1 MMKSAKEEFKMNDIN
16 NGTFNI
22 ESLALEV
29 ITNPAPE
36 SCKEIAKL
44 LSNLP
49 VKSWVHRQLPTKEQ
63 DQAFEM
69 MKEKS
74 LSPTPEEIKFIA
86 DVCCG
91 KYHRIRRGNWNW
103 PQFDKGKELYQQFY
117 DLILAKYFASPSPI
131 EKQDGIILNAAC
143 ALKSAEI
150 QRPITNKSSKPSTCN
165 DSNGNWYS

>member
-1 MMKSAKEEFKMNDIN
+1 MNETKKEQFD
-16 NGTFNI
+16 
-22 ESLALEV
+22 LAVLVEKIV
-29 ITNPAPE
+29 TTPAPDSLE
-36 SCKEIAKL
+36 EIAKL

-49 VKSWVHRQLPTKEQ
+49 VKSWIHRQLPTKEQ
-63 DQAFEM
+63 DMAFEM

-117 DLILAKYFASPSPI
+117 DLTNCEEVKYILDNFDQFKNLCYESI
-131 EKQDGIILNAAC
+131 DNR
-143 ALKSAEI
+143 
-150 QRPITNKSSKPSTCN
+150 QREDDLAPYRNTGPSTSRDP
-165 DSNGNWYS
+165 DSEEWRKG

>member
-1 MMKSAKEEFKMNDIN
+1 MNETKNEQFDLKLLVEKIV
-16 NGTFNI
+16 T
-22 ESLALEV
+22 
-29 ITNPAPE
+29 TPAPDSLE
-36 SCKEIAKL
+36 EIAKL

-117 DLILAKYFASPSPI
+117 DLTKCEEIKYILDNFDQFKNLCY
-131 EKQDGIILNAAC
+131 
-143 ALKSAEI
+143 KSI
-150 QRPITNKSSKPSTCN
+150 DNRQREDDLAPYRNTGPSTSRDP
-165 DSNGNWYS
+165 DSEEWRKG

>member
-1 MMKSAKEEFKMNDIN
+1 MNEIKNEQFD
-16 NGTFNI
+16 
-22 ESLALEV
+22 LEV
-29 ITNPAPE
+29 LAKKIVTNPAPD
-36 SCKEIAKL
+36 SCEAIAKL

-63 DQAFEM
+63 EQAFEM

-74 LSPTPEEIKFIA
+74 VSPTPEEIKYLA

-117 DLILAKYFASPSPI
+117 DLTNCEEVKYILDNFDKFKNLCY
-131 EKQDGIILNAAC
+131 
-143 ALKSAEI
+143 KSI
-150 QRPITNKSSKPSTCN
+150 DNRQREDDLAPYRNTGPSTSRDP
-165 DSNGNWYS
+165 DSEEWRKG

>member
-1 MMKSAKEEFKMNDIN
+1 MNETKNEQFDLEFLVEKIV
-16 NGTFNI
+16 T
-22 ESLALEV
+22 
-29 ITNPAPE
+29 TPAPDSLE
-36 SCKEIAKL
+36 EIAKL

-74 LSPTPEEIKFIA
+74 LSPTPQEIKFMA

-117 DLILAKYFASPSPI
+117 DLTKCEEIKYILDNFDQFKNLCY
-131 EKQDGIILNAAC
+131 
-143 ALKSAEI
+143 KSI
-150 QRPITNKSSKPSTCN
+150 DNRQREDDLAPYRNTGPSTSRDP
-165 DSNGNWYS
+165 DSEEWRKG

>member
-1 MMKSAKEEFKMNDIN
+1 MNETKNEQFDLKLLVEKII
-16 NGTFNI
+16 TTPTPD
-22 ESLALEV
+22 SLE
-29 ITNPAPE
+29 
-36 SCKEIAKL
+36 EIAKL

-117 DLILAKYFASPSPI
+117 DLTKCEEIKYILDNFDQFKNLCY
-131 EKQDGIILNAAC
+131 
-143 ALKSAEI
+143 KSI
-150 QRPITNKSSKPSTCN
+150 DNRQREDDLAPYRNTGPSTSRDP
-165 DSNGNWYS
+165 DSEEWRKG

>member
-1 MMKSAKEEFKMNDIN
+1 MNETKNEQFD
-16 NGTFNI
+16 
-22 ESLALEV
+22 LEV
-29 ITNPAPE
+29 LVKKIVTTPAPN
-36 SCKEIAKL
+36 SCEAIAKL

-117 DLILAKYFASPSPI
+117 DLTKCEEIKYILDNFDQFKNLCY
-131 EKQDGIILNAAC
+131 
-143 ALKSAEI
+143 KSI
-150 QRPITNKSSKPSTCN
+150 DNRQREDDLAPYRNTGPSTSRDP
-165 DSNGNWYS
+165 DSEEWRKG

>member
-1 MMKSAKEEFKMNDIN
+1 MNETKNEQFD
-16 NGTFNI
+16 
-22 ESLALEV
+22 LEV
-29 ITNPAPE
+29 LVKKIVTTPAPN
-36 SCKEIAKL
+36 SCEAIAKL

-117 DLILAKYFASPSPI
+117 DLTKCEEVKYILDNFDQFKNLCY
-131 EKQDGIILNAAC
+131 
-143 ALKSAEI
+143 KSI
-150 QRPITNKSSKPSTCN
+150 DNRQREDDLAPYRNTGPSTSRDP
-165 DSNGNWYS
+165 DSEEWRKG

>member
-1 MMKSAKEEFKMNDIN
+1 MNDIN

-36 SCKEIAKL
+36 SCEEIAKL

-117 DLILAKYFASPSPI
+117 DLTKCEEIKYILDNFDQFKNLCY
-131 EKQDGIILNAAC
+131 
-143 ALKSAEI
+143 KSIDNRYE
-150 QRPITNKSSKPSTCN
+150 
-165 DSNGNWYS
+165 YSFCYKGTLLW

>member
-1 MMKSAKEEFKMNDIN
+1 MNETKNEQFDLKLLVEKIV
-16 NGTFNI
+16 T
-22 ESLALEV
+22 A
-29 ITNPAPE
+29 PAPDSLE
-36 SCKEIAKL
+36 EISKL

-49 VKSWVHRQLPTKEQ
+49 VKSWIHRQLPTKEQ

-117 DLILAKYFASPSPI
+117 DLTKCEEVKYILDNFDQFKNLCYESI
-131 EKQDGIILNAAC
+131 DNR
-143 ALKSAEI
+143 
-150 QRPITNKSSKPSTCN
+150 QREDDLAPYRNTGPSTSRDP
-165 DSNGNWYS
+165 DSEEWRKG

>member
-1 MMKSAKEEFKMNDIN
+1 MNDIN

-36 SCKEIAKL
+36 SCEEIAKL

-117 DLILAKYFASPSPI
+117 ELTKCEEIKYILDNFDQFKNLCYKSIDNRQREDDLAPYRNT
-131 EKQDGIILNAAC
+131 G
-143 ALKSAEI
+143 
-150 QRPITNKSSKPSTCN
+150 PSTSRDP
-165 DSNGNWYS
+165 DSEEWRKG